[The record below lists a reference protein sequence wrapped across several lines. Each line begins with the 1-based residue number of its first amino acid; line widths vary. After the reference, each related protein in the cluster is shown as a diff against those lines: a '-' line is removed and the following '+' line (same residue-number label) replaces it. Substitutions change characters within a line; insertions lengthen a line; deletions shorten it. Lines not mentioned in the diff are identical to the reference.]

1 MVNRLYR
8 SKSTSRLKARPSKQI
23 NDFRHSNNFKNG
35 LDRDIAAMRK
45 VWEMLREGS
54 VRWLGEVGRQY

>member
-1 MVNRLYR
+1 MNNL
-8 SKSTSRLKARPSKQI
+8 
-23 NDFRHSNNFKNG
+23 RHPNNFKNG

>member
-8 SKSTSRLKARPSKQI
+8 SKSARRLKVRPSKKI
-23 NDFRHSNNFKNG
+23 NDLRHLNNFNNG
-35 LDRDIAAMRK
+35 LDRDIAAMRR
-45 VWEMLREGS
+45 VWEMLGEGS

>member
-8 SKSTSRLKARPSKQI
+8 SKSARRLKAKPSKQI
-23 NDFRHSNNFKNG
+23 NNLRHPSDFNNG
-35 LDRDIAAMRK
+35 LDRDIAAMKK
-45 VWEMLREGS
+45 VWKMLREGS

>member
-1 MVNRLYR
+1 MVNHLYR
-8 SKSTSRLKARPSKQI
+8 SKSARRLKARPSKQI
-23 NDFRHSNNFKNG
+23 NNLKQPNNFNNG

-45 VWEMLREGS
+45 VWKMLREGS

>member
-8 SKSTSRLKARPSKQI
+8 SKSARRLKARPSKQI
-23 NDFRHSNNFKNG
+23 NNLRQPNSFNNE
-35 LDRDIAAMRK
+35 LDRDIAAMKK

>member
-1 MVNRLYR
+1 MVNRFYG
-8 SKSTSRLKARPSKQI
+8 SKSARRLKARPSKQM
-23 NDFRHSNNFKNG
+23 NNFNNG

>member
-8 SKSTSRLKARPSKQI
+8 SKSARRLKTRPSKQI
-23 NDFRHSNNFKNG
+23 NNFNNG
-35 LDRDIAAMRK
+35 LDQDIAAMRK
-45 VWEMLREGS
+45 VWKMLREGL

>member
-1 MVNRLYR
+1 MVNRVYR
-8 SKSTSRLKARPSKQI
+8 SKSARRLKARPSKQI
-23 NDFRHSNNFKNG
+23 NRLIHPNNFNNG
-35 LDRDIAAMRK
+35 LDRDIAAMKK

>member
-8 SKSTSRLKARPSKQI
+8 SKSARRLKARPSKQI
-23 NDFRHSNNFKNG
+23 NNSRQPNNFNHG

-45 VWEMLREGS
+45 VWKMLREGS

>member
-8 SKSTSRLKARPSKQI
+8 SKSARRLKARPSKQMNDLRQPI
-23 NDFRHSNNFKNG
+23 NFNNG
-35 LDRDIAAMRK
+35 LDRDIFAMKK
-45 VWEMLREGS
+45 VLKMLRQGS

>member
-8 SKSTSRLKARPSKQI
+8 SKSARRLKARPSKQI
-23 NDFRHSNNFKNG
+23 NNLRQTNNFNNG

-45 VWEMLREGS
+45 VWKMLREGS

>member
-8 SKSTSRLKARPSKQI
+8 SESAKRLQARPSKQI
-23 NDFRHSNNFKNG
+23 NNLRQTNNFKNG

-45 VWEMLREGS
+45 VWKMLGEGS

>member
-8 SKSTSRLKARPSKQI
+8 SKSARRLKARPSKQMNDLRQPI
-23 NDFRHSNNFKNG
+23 NFNNG
-35 LDRDIAAMRK
+35 LDRDIFAMKK
-45 VWEMLREGS
+45 VLKMLRLGS

>member
-8 SKSTSRLKARPSKQI
+8 SKSARRLKARPSKQI
-23 NDFRHSNNFKNG
+23 NNLRHPNNFNNG

-45 VWEMLREGS
+45 VWKMLREGS

>member
-8 SKSTSRLKARPSKQI
+8 SKSARRSKARPSKEI
-23 NDFRHSNNFKNG
+23 NNLRRPNNFNNG
-35 LDRDIAAMRK
+35 LGRDIAAMRK